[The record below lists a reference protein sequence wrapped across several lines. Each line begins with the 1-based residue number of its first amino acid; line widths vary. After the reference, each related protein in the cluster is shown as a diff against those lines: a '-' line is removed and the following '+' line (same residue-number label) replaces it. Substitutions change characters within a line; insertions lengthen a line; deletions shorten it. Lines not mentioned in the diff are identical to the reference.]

1 MKDFL
6 REYWF
11 YIVAPVF
18 VVVAIFVALAFL
30 AGGEDSPFVYNI
42 F

>member
-1 MKDFL
+1 MREFF

-11 YIVAPVF
+11 YIVAPV
-18 VVVAIFVALAFL
+18 VIVVAAVVAMMWFAS
-30 AGGEDSPFVYNI
+30 GEDTPFVYNI